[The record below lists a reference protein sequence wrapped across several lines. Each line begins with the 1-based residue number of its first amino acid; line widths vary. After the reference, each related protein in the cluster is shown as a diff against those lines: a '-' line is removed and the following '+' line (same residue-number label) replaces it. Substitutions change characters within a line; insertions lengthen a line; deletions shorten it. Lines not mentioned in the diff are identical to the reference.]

1 MTYEL
6 HYWPTIQ
13 GRGEFVRLAL
23 EEAGA
28 RYVDVARSDDGED
41 LMLACLDDER
51 IARPPFA
58 PPFLKAGKLIIAQ
71 TANILL
77 FLGERHR
84 LAPATTA
91 GRLWTHQLQL
101 TIADLVGEAHDCHHP
116 IAASLYYE
124 DQKREAKRRAHS
136 LIRERLP
143 KYLGYLEHVLERNP
157 RGPRF
162 LVDARLTY
170 ADLSAFQLVAGLVY
184 ALPKAM
190 ARLGKRHPHL
200 MRLHAHVATRPRIA
214 AYLASE
220 RRIAHNE
227 DDIFRHYP
235 ELDE

>member
-1 MTYEL
+1 
-6 HYWPTIQ
+6 
-13 GRGEFVRLAL
+13 
-23 EEAGA
+23 
-28 RYVDVARSDDGED
+28 
-41 LMLACLDDER
+41 
-51 IARPPFA
+51 
-58 PPFLKAGKLIIAQ
+58 
-71 TANILL
+71 
-77 FLGERHR
+77 
-84 LAPATTA
+84 
-91 GRLWTHQLQL
+91 
-101 TIADLVGEAHDCHHP
+101 
-116 IAASLYYE
+116 
-124 DQKREAKRRAHS
+124 